1 MPAVGQ
7 HLRRV
12 EQVIGIVPLHLQ
24 GRTDEDRGCF
34 GFFPQL
40 GSHPA
45 ALVVFDQPPGK
56 LLLHPLTLF
65 AAGQQQIAL
74 HLYQM
79 RRHLDEGAGRLR
91 VGIVCRGHCG
101 GVLVDEFQN
110 GDIVQVHL
118 VLLHQRQQKL
128 QRPLKVFE
136 AKRQLLCHSDHRPDG
151 CVVG

>member
-12 EQVIGIVPLHLQ
+12 EQVIGVVPLHLQ
-24 GRTDEDRGCF
+24 GRADEDRGCF

-74 HLYQM
+74 HLHQM
-79 RRHLDEGAGRLR
+79 GRHLDKGAGGLR
-91 VGIVCRGHCG
+91 VRVGLLHRA
-101 GVLVDEFQN
+101 GVLVDQFQN
-110 GDIVQVHL
+110 GDVVQVHL
-118 VLLHQRQQKL
+118 MFGHKSQQ
-128 QRPLKVFE
+128 
-136 AKRQLLCHSDHRPDG
+136 
-151 CVVG
+151 